1 MIDLSLGKL
10 LMVALI
16 ALIVLGPEK
25 LPGAARTAGALF
37 RRARGGWD
45 SVRAEVER
53 DLQVEE
59 LRRAAR
65 EVAEQTSAARI
76 AVDAAVRDVRDP
88 VQATVTTLEQ
98 PMAGASKDTEAVAS
112 NVVNA
117 ATPSRAAQP
126 ISAAKCVEHVS

>member
-10 LMVALI
+10 LIMALI

-37 RRARGGWD
+37 RRVRSGWD

-53 DLQVEE
+53 ELQVEE

-65 EVAEQTSAARI
+65 EVAEQGSAVRT
-76 AVDAAVRDVRDP
+76 AVDTVMRDVRDP
-88 VQATVTTLEQ
+88 VQSTVTMLEQ
-98 PMAGASKDTEAVAS
+98 PVAVAS
-112 NVVNA
+112 EAIGERASGAVKASVPSGA
-117 ATPSRAAQP
+117 AES
-126 ISAAKCVEHVS
+126 ISAEKCVENLS